1 MSTQMLYEDDIQVLY
16 EKIIDTAMKIMHSDF
31 GSMQVMHRERGESG
45 ALRLMVHKGFTPLAA
60 KFWEWVDNEDNTACS
75 LAMKNR
81 SSIIVPD
88 IEKWDIAQGTKN
100 LAVFR
105 QTGIRSCQ
113 STPLVSRN
121 GEFLGIYST
130 HWRQPHTPTEREM
143 NLISILARQAAD
155 LIERKKMEELLKKS
169 NVALER
175 SIEMKD
181 EFLSL
186 ISHEF
191 RTPLTVIISA
201 VQMLKTFSWNELS
214 DKAKGYFNTI
224 RQNSNRQLKLVNNI
238 LDITKINAGSFEVHK
253 TNSDIVQLTKLIIES
268 IEPYADRKKIN
279 VSFSFAPAEMII
291 GIDEEK
297 YERILLNLLS
307 NAIKYTPKG
316 ESITVKLSKNIVK
329 NKAMACIQV
338 CDNGIGI
345 PVDKQGL
352 IFERFG
358 QVDSVLSRQTE
369 GTGIGLH
376 LTRMFVEML
385 GGEIK
390 IDSKLGTGS
399 TFTFLLPAVKV
410 KETHTEKMAHVL
422 ADNRTIQLT
431 DIEFSDIYLDK
442 Q

>member
-1 MSTQMLYEDDIQVLY
+1 
-16 EKIIDTAMKIMHSDF
+16 
-31 GSMQVMHRERGESG
+31 
-45 ALRLMVHKGFTPLAA
+45 
-60 KFWEWVDNEDNTACS
+60 
-75 LAMKNR
+75 
-81 SSIIVPD
+81 
-88 IEKWDIAQGTKN
+88 
-100 LAVFR
+100 
-105 QTGIRSCQ
+105 
-113 STPLVSRN
+113 
-121 GEFLGIYST
+121 
-130 HWRQPHTPTEREM
+130 
-143 NLISILARQAAD
+143 
-155 LIERKKMEELLKKS
+155 
-169 NVALER
+169 
-175 SIEMKD
+175 
-181 EFLSL
+181 
-186 ISHEF
+186 
-191 RTPLTVIISA
+191 
-201 VQMLKTFSWNELS
+201 MLKTFSWNELS

-279 VSFSFAPAEMII
+279 VLFSFAPAEMII

-410 KETHTEKMAHVL
+410 KETHTEKMAHEL